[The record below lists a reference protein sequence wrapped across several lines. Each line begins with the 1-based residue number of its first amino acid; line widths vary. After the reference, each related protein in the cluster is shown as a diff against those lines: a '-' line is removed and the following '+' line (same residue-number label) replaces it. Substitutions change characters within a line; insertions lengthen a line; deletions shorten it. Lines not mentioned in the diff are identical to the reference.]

1 MAEKSSS
8 SCTVAWIGIVLSI
21 VALAAVFAVSRPA
34 PAINITPAAPN
45 INVYGGNAT
54 TPVTNT
60 MSVSGTAELTV
71 APDQG
76 IVYVDVLTDGKTAKE
91 AQDKNKGIANN
102 VIDAIQKTGVTGDNI
117 ETSNYYLYKKTD
129 WDPKTGKEID
139 AGYQLT
145 HTLKVTTTNL
155 EGLGAMVDA
164 AIAAGANG
172 VNRITFG
179 LTKNTEK
186 QVRDLAL
193 SKATQAAQDKA
204 ESIAK
209 NLGVKLV
216 KVSSVYESNFYYTP
230 YDYMPN
236 YRNEMGAAA
245 VDASS
250 QISPQK
256 VDVTSSISVS
266 YEIAQ

>member
-1 MAEKSSS
+1 MTEKSNCN
-8 SCTVAWIGIVLSI
+8 CTMSWIGIVLSI
-21 VALAAVFAVSRPA
+21 IALVAVFAVSRPA
-34 PAINITPAAPN
+34 PVINLTPAAPN

-54 TPVTNT
+54 TPVTNV
-60 MSVSGTAELTV
+60 MSISGTADLTV

-76 IVYVDVLTDGKTAKE
+76 IVYLDVLTEGKTAKD
-91 AQDKNKGIANN
+91 AQDQNRVIANK
-102 VIDAIQKTGVTGDNI
+102 VIDAIQKTGITGDNI

-129 WDPKTGKEID
+129 YDPKTGKEID

-145 HTLKVTTTNL
+145 HTLKVTTTDL
-155 EGLGAMVDA
+155 EGLGATVDS

-186 QVRDLAL
+186 QVRDQALA
-193 SKATQAAQDKA
+193 KATQAAKDKA

-209 NLGVKLV
+209 DLGVKLV
-216 KVSSVYESNFYYTP
+216 KITSVYESNFYYTP

-236 YRNEMGAAA
+236 YKNDLSAGAME
-245 VDASS
+245 VPS

-256 VDVTSSISVS
+256 VDVTSSISVT
-266 YEIAQ
+266 YEIT